1 MCTFEFF
8 NFQGDIQMLHYIYM
22 NIYFAPSAT
31 NSVSINEK
39 TQISAVIKLKKKNI
53 KKKNEK
59 KNIYG
64 QATARESIN
73 AQASSYV

>member
-1 MCTFEFF
+1 MLECTYGKTSLFYYEHL
-8 NFQGDIQMLHYIYM
+8 I
-22 NIYFAPSAT
+22 FAPSAT
-31 NSVSINEK
+31 NSVSINER

-53 KKKNEK
+53 KKKNKK

-73 AQASSYV
+73 TQASSYV